1 MKLKY
6 NYISLNEKVLP
17 GKTAKGNPVTYAV
30 PDVLTDL
37 EARALIK
44 AIESNN
50 KLAEIVRK
58 PEIRS
63 GTPEWNQFWTMLS
76 QVPGMD
82 AIIAAHG
89 EEELRR
95 YRISRS
101 THTGDIP
108 DMELFDQDA
117 KVDKRPS
124 LPSFQ
129 GHWKDKES
137 FRSGAA
143 PKEGEL
149 KAKNQPE
156 SMGTTFKQVPVQ
168 GKNQPQ

>member
-17 GKTAKGNPVTYAV
+17 GKTAKGYPVTYAV

-37 EARALIK
+37 EARALIQ
-44 AIESNN
+44 AIEGND

-63 GTPEWNQFWTMLS
+63 GTPEWNRFWDMLS

-82 AIIAAHG
+82 KILAAHG
-89 EEELRR
+89 AEELRR

-101 THTGDIP
+101 IHSGDIP

-129 GHWKDKES
+129 GHWKDKETI
-137 FRSGAA
+137 RSGAA
-143 PKEGEL
+143 TKEVQPKG
-149 KAKNQPE
+149 KNQPE
-156 SMGTTFKQVPVQ
+156 SMGTSFKQVPVQ